1 MNKQEIYVLIKN
13 KNIWHEITEHGEV
26 YTMEEL
32 ANIELPYPEY
42 DAKNI
47 FVRDEKKINYYLIT
61 VKSEKRVDLKEF
73 RRTYETKNLSFAKEE
88 DLMNILGLK
97 PGSVSP
103 LGLLNDKENKVHFYL
118 DKEFTEKDALIGV
131 HPNEN
136 TATLWLKTSDLIN
149 IIEENGNQVNIIE
162 I

>member
-1 MNKQEIYVLIKN
+1 MNKQEIYKLIKN
-13 KNIWHEITEHGEV
+13 KGYWYEINEHGEV
-26 YTMEEL
+26 FTMEDL
-32 ANIELPYPEY
+32 AKIELSYPEY

-73 RRTYETKNLSFAKEE
+73 RRTYGTKNLSFAKEE
-88 DLMNILGLK
+88 DLMNLLGLI

-103 LGLLNDKENKVHFYL
+103 LGLLNDKDNKVHFYL
-118 DKEFTEKDALIGV
+118 DKEFTENRAIIGV
-131 HPNEN
+131 HPNDN
-136 TATLWLKTSDLIN
+136 TATLWLKSEDLIN
-149 IIEENGNQVNIIE
+149 LIEENGNQVNIIE